1 MQDTAAWTLGRVC
14 ELIPEAAINPVT
26 LQPLLEALVAGLA
39 SEPRVASNVCWAFSS
54 LAEAAYEA
62 ADCSEEEETPQTYCL
77 SPFFSPI
84 VEKLLWTTDR
94 EDAGASNLRAAAYE
108 ALMETVKNSP
118 KDCYEVVQ
126 STTLIILQRLQQVLQ
141 MEGHIQN
148 QSDRLQFNDLQSL
161 LCATLQSVLRKVEP
175 AHAPAIS
182 DTIMT
187 ALLQMFQSSTQQR
200 SGGVQEDALMAV
212 STLVE
217 ILGEGFIKYMDAFK
231 PFLLIGLK
239 NVAEYQVCHAAV
251 GLVGDIC
258 RALGN
263 KIVLFS
269 DEIMEV
275 LMTNLGDNSV
285 HRTVKPQILS
295 IFGDLA
301 LAVGP
306 AFVKYLDLVMTTL
319 MQASQAQVDRTDYDM
334 VDYLNELREGCLEAY
349 TGIIQGLKGDGLNGS
364 PELVRVQP
372 HVGYIIQF
380 ITVIAQDSK
389 HSDGSIA
396 ASAGLIG
403 DLCAAY
409 GRDIV
414 GLLDVEPIAEL
425 LTQGRRSKTS
435 KTKTL
440 STWATKEIRKLKNAT
455 SNGP

>member
-1 MQDTAAWTLGRVC
+1 
-14 ELIPEAAINPVT
+14 
-26 LQPLLEALVAGLA
+26 
-39 SEPRVASNVCWAFSS
+39 
-54 LAEAAYEA
+54 
-62 ADCSEEEETPQTYCL
+62 
-77 SPFFSPI
+77 
-84 VEKLLWTTDR
+84 
-94 EDAGASNLRAAAYE
+94 
-108 ALMETVKNSP
+108 
-118 KDCYEVVQ
+118 
-126 STTLIILQRLQQVLQ
+126 
-141 MEGHIQN
+141 
-148 QSDRLQFNDLQSL
+148 
-161 LCATLQSVLRKVEP
+161 
-175 AHAPAIS
+175 
-182 DTIMT
+182 
-187 ALLQMFQSSTQQR
+187 
-200 SGGVQEDALMAV
+200 MAV

-295 IFGDLA
+295 LFGDLA